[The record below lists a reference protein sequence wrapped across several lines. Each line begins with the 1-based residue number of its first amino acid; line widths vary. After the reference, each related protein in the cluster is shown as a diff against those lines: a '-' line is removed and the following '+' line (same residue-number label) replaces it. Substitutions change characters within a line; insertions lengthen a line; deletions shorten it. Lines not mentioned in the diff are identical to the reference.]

1 MAINGNKNG
10 LIAALDVGS
19 NKVCCFIAGTNAD
32 ASIAVEGIGHQLS
45 KGIKGGAVV
54 DIESVESSIRAAV
67 DAAERMAG
75 ETINQ
80 VYLNISNGTPR
91 SEVIRVEVRISGH
104 QVTED
109 DVVHALDEARRK
121 IELTDRVI
129 VHTVPIGYAI
139 DGTRGI
145 RDPRGMYAD
154 HLSVDIHIVTTSAGP
169 LRNLYHCLDRCH
181 LGIAGTVLSPFAS
194 GLSCLVPDEQ
204 QIGVTVI
211 DMGGGTTSVS
221 VFLEGNMVYG
231 DIIAIGGQHVTND
244 IARGLLISVNDAE
257 RMKTL
262 FGSAV
267 RSPSD
272 DRETITITQVG
283 EDSSDQSQTIL
294 RSMLTG
300 IIQPRVE
307 EIFETVHEH
316 LISSGFDRVAGKRI
330 VLTGGASQLQGVRE
344 ISARILDKRVRLG
357 RPTHIEGLAESTA
370 GPAFAT
376 CAGLLAYAVQG
387 DARTGNLNAAML
399 ADSQPKSAMARVGQ
413 WLRDNF

>member
-1 MAINGNKNG
+1 
-10 LIAALDVGS
+10 
-19 NKVCCFIAGTNAD
+19 
-32 ASIAVEGIGHQLS
+32 
-45 KGIKGGAVV
+45 
-54 DIESVESSIRAAV
+54 
-67 DAAERMAG
+67 
-75 ETINQ
+75 
-80 VYLNISNGTPR
+80 
-91 SEVIRVEVRISGH
+91 
-104 QVTED
+104 
-109 DVVHALDEARRK
+109 
-121 IELTDRVI
+121 
-129 VHTVPIGYAI
+129 
-139 DGTRGI
+139 
-145 RDPRGMYAD
+145 
-154 HLSVDIHIVTTSAGP
+154 
-169 LRNLYHCLDRCH
+169 
-181 LGIAGTVLSPFAS
+181 
-194 GLSCLVPDEQ
+194 
-204 QIGVTVI
+204 
-211 DMGGGTTSVS
+211 
-221 VFLEGNMVYG
+221 
-231 DIIAIGGQHVTND
+231 
-244 IARGLLISVNDAE
+244 
-257 RMKTL
+257 MKTL